1 MSPVPPTGQVTPSG
15 QTVVTPGQSLTLRCT
30 VTHTDTDVTIAY
42 RWRRDGLPY
51 RSDVQSITLTTST
64 GDDINGL
71 YECLVLLSA
80 GDIHQAEPV
89 QWKVGQAVVTVG
101 GKGLKLL

>member
-1 MSPVPPTGQVTPSG
+1 MSPVPPTVQVSPSG
-15 QTVVTPGQSLTLRCT
+15 QTVVTPGESLTLDCA

-51 RSDVQSITLTTST
+51 RSDVQSITLLTST
-64 GDDINGL
+64 GDINGL

-89 QWKVGQAVVTVG
+89 QWNVGQAVVTVG
-101 GKGLKLL
+101 GN